1 MEPRRERHDAF
12 EEFEESEEFKEFEL
26 SANRAEQILCG

>member
-12 EEFEESEEFKEFEL
+12 EEFEESEEFEL